1 MATLAPTQAA
11 VYTPAFDAAAIDPPG
26 ADPMYIA
33 YSFLT
38 IVAFLVASPY
48 FLYQAIRHR
57 KHIGS
62 FAQRLGYLPGSFNRE
77 RRDSVWVHA
86 VSVGEVLSARPLL
99 AELGR
104 RHPDLRLVLSTTTI
118 TGQHAAKLHYPDVAV
133 CYFPFDLPW
142 VVNRTLDIV
151 RPRLFLMVETEIWPN
166 VLEACR
172 QRGVH
177 TCLVNGRISARSF
190 PRYRLIRPMF
200 RRVLGNIDRCCVQDE
215 ESARRLIELGAE
227 PTRVTVTGSLKFD
240 SVESPDTAASATVR
254 DGVLRYFRVPERRSV
269 IMAASTR
276 RGEEEPVLRAFARVR
291 TTSPRSLLIVA
302 PRHPERFGEVAQQ
315 AERMGFSVARR
326 SELQIDA
333 EPRADVVILDSIGEL
348 SRLYRVATVVF
359 VGGSLID
366 WGGHNILEPAVFGKP
381 IVFGPYMQNFTEI
394 AEAFVAHDAAWQVRS
409 PGELEDA
416 LLRLLT
422 DPVRRA
428 SLGAAAKALVESS
441 RGAIQKTLG
450 VIDQLLPAS
459 DPADAAGRLRRI
471 Q

>member
-1 MATLAPTQAA
+1 
-11 VYTPAFDAAAIDPPG
+11 
-26 ADPMYIA
+26 MYIA

-38 IVAFLVASPY
+38 VLAFLLASPY
-48 FLYQAIRHR
+48 FLYQAVRHR
-57 KHIGS
+57 KHVGS
-62 FAQRLGYLPGSFNRE
+62 FAQRLGYLPSSFNPE

-99 AELGR
+99 AELGL
-104 RHPDLRLVLSTTTI
+104 RHPELRLVLSTTTI
-118 TGQHAAKLHYPDVAV
+118 TGQDVGRRHYPDVDV

-142 VVNRTLDIV
+142 IVSRTLEVV
-151 RPRLFLMVETEIWPN
+151 RPRLFLMVENEIWPN
-166 VLEACR
+166 VLKACHE
-172 QRGVH
+172 RGVP

-190 PRYRLIRPMF
+190 PRYRLVRPLF
-200 RRVLGNIDRCCVQDE
+200 RRVLANIDQCCVQDE
-215 ESARRLIELGAE
+215 ESARRLIGLGAE
-227 PTRVTVTGSLKFD
+227 PSRVTVTGSLKFD
-240 SVESPDTAASATVR
+240 AVESPGTAASATVR
-254 DGVLRYFRVPERRSV
+254 DPVLRYFRLPDTRSV

-291 TTSPRSLLIVA
+291 TTSPTSLLIVA

-326 SELQIDA
+326 SELRIDA

-348 SRLYRVATVVF
+348 TRLYRVATVVF
-359 VGGSLID
+359 VGGSLVD

-381 IVFGPYMQNFTEI
+381 IVFGPHMQNFAEI
-394 AEAFVAHDAAWQVRS
+394 AEAFVSHDAAWQVDS
-409 PGELEDA
+409 AGELEDA

-450 VIDQLLPAS
+450 VIDQLLPAATTS
-459 DPADAAGRLRRI
+459 PAGAAGSLRRI